1 MIRAIEQRL
10 RKLEAANDGPQRLRI
25 VFSMTS
31 DEAEWNGQ
39 IADMITS
46 GQASADDEFMR
57 IGWMAEPAPGLVSHQ
72 NAPQ

>member
-31 DEAEWNGQ
+31 DPADWDSQ
-39 IADMITS
+39 IADLISS

-57 IGWMAEPAPGLVSHQ
+57 LGWMPGSPGFQQHQ
-72 NAPQ
+72 NASG